1 MTKNNKMGL
10 GIALGAGL
18 GVIFGEFLF
27 DNDGMGIS
35 IGAFI
40 GILLAA
46 ILPST
51 SRTDK
56 KK

>member
-10 GIALGAGL
+10 GMTLGAGL

-27 DNDGMGIS
+27 DNHGVGIA

-51 SRTDK
+51 SRTHTK
-56 KK
+56 K

>member
-1 MTKNNKMGL
+1 MTKNNRMGL
-10 GIALGAGL
+10 GIAFGAGL

-27 DNDGMGIS
+27 DNDGIGIS

-51 SRTDK
+51 SRTRK